1 MVFNFLLGVNTDV
14 DQFLRLIATST
25 HLPKSK
31 CVNLSDTYPVYGKN
45 SNDLRRNESR
55 KVARNVCDAH

>member
-1 MVFNFLLGVNTDV
+1 MVFDLLLGVDADV
-14 DQFLRLIATST
+14 DKFLRQIATST
-25 HLPKSK
+25 RLPKSG

-45 SNDLRRNESR
+45 SDDLRRNESR